1 MSIQHNMAA
10 LGSTRMLG
18 INEKNRIKYF
28 EKLSTGYKINR
39 AADDA
44 AGLAISE
51 EMRAQIRGLN
61 KTIQN
66 IEDGTSYVQT
76 ADAALSEIH
85 DILHRIHELAV
96 QSANDT
102 NTEMDR
108 EYIDTEVQLLKEE
121 IDRIF
126 EETEFNTIKIWDT
139 KMDGKVQ
146 IGTEKKQ
153 AVTMSSYGNGFYVNE
168 TNKGAIAYNGYK
180 IEVQGTNPADPSNY
194 GFKVTWEGWNKKQ
207 YSTELVP
214 WNDVGTGAFAMKIS
228 DYMSPTAPAETHS
241 IDFKLGWNTVN
252 ADIVTVKDIAK
263 AVDGRIFSSGVSS
276 SEKTTN
282 NQTASGISYSVSTN
296 YLAELASNRNTEQY
310 DTVWIEPL
318 PTGSTNV
325 ITQPTYTNPREDT
338 GWAMHFT
345 MPNIGPVTA
354 KVSSISYYGYDKR
367 PETENTFWKWEY
379 HWINNQKVPYQATI
393 THTPDQGN
401 PGSLHALTDCVS
413 NNKDPDSLQN
423 SQGGGR
429 IYLNFT
435 MTPDSGSVNYEGR
448 TETTVGSIT
457 LSFNVS
463 QTDDEEAVMKKIQAA
478 LNPNTIFDIERP
490 ASNSG
495 GAYHSIYT
503 PSATVVMID
512 SPLYK
517 STHDLAIQAG
527 ANANQLIHV
536 TYDSL
541 RLPGLGMVIL

>member
-126 EETEFNTIKIWDT
+126 KETEFNTIKIWDT

-168 TNKGAIAYNGYK
+168 VNKGAIAYNGYK

-214 WNDVGTGAFAMKIS
+214 WNDVGTGTFAMKIS
-228 DYMSPTAPAETHS
+228 DYMSPTAPAETHG

-318 PTGSTNV
+318 PTGSANV

-401 PGSLHALTDCVS
+401 G
-413 NNKDPDSLQN
+413 
-423 SQGGGR
+423 
-429 IYLNFT
+429 
-435 MTPDSGSVNYEGR
+435 
-448 TETTVGSIT
+448 
-457 LSFNVS
+457 
-463 QTDDEEAVMKKIQAA
+463 
-478 LNPNTIFDIERP
+478 
-490 ASNSG
+490 
-495 GAYHSIYT
+495 
-503 PSATVVMID
+503 
-512 SPLYK
+512 
-517 STHDLAIQAG
+517 
-527 ANANQLIHV
+527 
-536 TYDSL
+536 
-541 RLPGLGMVIL
+541 